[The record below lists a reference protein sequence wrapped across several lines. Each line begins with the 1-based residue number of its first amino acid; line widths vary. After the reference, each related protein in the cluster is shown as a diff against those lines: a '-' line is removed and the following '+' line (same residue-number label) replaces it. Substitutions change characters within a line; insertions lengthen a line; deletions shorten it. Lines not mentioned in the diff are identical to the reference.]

1 MARCR
6 SKTRT
11 GEPCRMAA
19 LQGQKRCFAHHPAK
33 SQERA
38 EARKRGGQNRRRPKS
53 GLPQSLELRDVAEVR
68 SLLETA
74 ARDTLVLENSVARN
88 RTLAYLA
95 GVVLKALKVGEFE
108 ERLDALEKILHG
120 DGAVHS

>member
-1 MARCR
+1 
-6 SKTRT
+6 
-11 GEPCRMAA
+11 MAA

-33 SQERA
+33 RQERA
-38 EARKRGGQNRRRPKS
+38 EARRRGGHNRRRPKS
-53 GLPQSLELRDVAEVR
+53 APPQSLELSSVAEVR

-95 GVVLKALKVGEFE
+95 GVVLKALEVGQLAERVAAME
-108 ERLDALEKILHG
+108 ESFAALTAPPESG
-120 DGAVHS
+120 RYPWQT